1 MVLISKKECH
11 MNANNSYEVFEYNL
25 DVIFPMFKY
34 DVTILILI
42 RLNITSLITKM
53 CFMRCRVSQ
62 QN

>member
-1 MVLISKKECH
+1 MVLNSKKECQ
-11 MNANNSYEVFEYNL
+11 MNVDDSLQDFQYNL

-34 DVTILILI
+34 NVTILILI

-53 CFMRCRVSQ
+53 CFMRRVSQ

>member
-1 MVLISKKECH
+1 MVLISKKRMPNECQRFLG
-11 MNANNSYEVFEYNL
+11 SFEYNL

-42 RLNITSLITKM
+42 RLSITSLITKM